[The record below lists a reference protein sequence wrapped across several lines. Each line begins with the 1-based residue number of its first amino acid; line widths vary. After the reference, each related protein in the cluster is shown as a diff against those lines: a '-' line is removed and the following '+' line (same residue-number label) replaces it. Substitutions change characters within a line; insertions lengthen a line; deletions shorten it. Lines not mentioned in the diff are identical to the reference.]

1 MLTSHPAPKPLT
13 PLQLFACISAAAI
26 ASTVLF
32 GWATDNA
39 SMTKVFSSSIAMN
52 PMTGV
57 CLLAM
62 SWAILLRSPRTAG
75 LFYALAAAAILVGST
90 KLLQL
95 ALGVPG
101 GIDQLLFADRLA
113 GVQGAQNRMAPN
125 TAFALATLGL
135 GLLTSRLRDPRALIV
150 SQIMC
155 LVAAGTALAAM
166 VGYLLD
172 VVALYQVHM
181 NIAMALPTAMAL
193 LILSAAIVSFNSDS
207 GLMRVLRDP
216 GPAGSLARIALPIA
230 LVVPV
235 IVGMLGLIGQRAGYY
250 GTEAAVV
257 IELIANVTVNFVLV
271 GGCTVA
277 LFRSDAERHQREA
290 LLTRSEKQ
298 FRQAEDAGH
307 VGYWKMELPSRAVQ
321 WSNGL
326 LRICGLQEGVA
337 PDVETALAI
346 YHPDDAPLVRAAV
359 AKAEELGTEWE
370 LKCRICHPDGS
381 LRYVETHGLC
391 ERNEAGET
399 TEVFVVTSDV
409 TDLEIARRDAEAAK
423 ATTASFL
430 TNMSHEIRTP
440 MNGIMGFV
448 ELLLGS
454 ELDGVQ
460 RRHLTLIQNS
470 ANALLKLL
478 NDILDISKIDS
489 GRLEIVETRY
499 NVRHGIEQCVRLMTP
514 MAEQKRLA
522 LSLSID
528 EDFPAH
534 LTIDG
539 LRLRQIILNLIGNA
553 IKFTHRGFISV
564 VIEKGTGAN
573 GTATLHASV
582 EDSGIGIHPDRRA
595 TIFEAFVQAEL
606 TTTRR
611 FGGSGLGLSI
621 SRQLAEM
628 MHGSIE
634 VDSVL
639 GKGTTMTLVLPMIE
653 ASESKAAHVAM
664 ERTPEV
670 AGEVAPPAPEFR
682 PASIL
687 LVEDIDINQELFTE
701 MLVRLGH
708 KFQIAPDGA
717 VAVEMA
723 KRLLSEPD
731 SWDMIL
737 MDLQMPVMDG
747 LTATQAIRAFG
758 GRAATIPII
767 ALTASAFEEER
778 RQCEASG
785 MNDHLAKPV
794 GIESLRRMIDRWQ
807 GTGPM
812 SAAAEEEE
820 EEPQPARSASL
831 NQRVKARLQ
840 SSADRLAEIVEEVL
854 GTGPDEQKALMVEAG
869 KIAHML
875 AGTAGMVGY
884 PAAGEIAS
892 STEAKIASYVEVG
905 SAAALMTAVTAI
917 EELVAALTDGQSST
931 PEAPQAQTA

>member
-1 MLTSHPAPKPLT
+1 MLGSHPTPKPLT
-13 PLQLFACISAAAI
+13 LLQLLASISTGVI
-26 ASTVLF
+26 ALTVLF

-39 SMTKVFSSSIAMN
+39 SLARVFSSSIAMN

-57 CLLAM
+57 CLLAT

-75 LFYALAAAAILVGST
+75 LFYALAAATIFIAT
-90 KLLQL
+90 AKLLQL
-95 ALGVPG
+95 AMGVPG
-101 GIDQLLFADRLA
+101 TIDQLLFSDRLA
-113 GVQGAQNRMAPN
+113 SVPGTQDRMAPN
-125 TAFALATLGL
+125 TAFALATLGI

-155 LVAAGTALAAM
+155 LVSAGTALAAV

-172 VVALYQVHM
+172 VVALYKVHM
-181 NIAMALPTAMAL
+181 NIAMALPTAIAV
-193 LILSAAIVSFNSDS
+193 LILSVTIVSFNSDS
-207 GLMRVLRDP
+207 GLMRVLRDR

-257 IELIANVTVNFVLV
+257 IELITNVMVNFVLA

-277 LFRSDAERHQREA
+277 LFRNDAERHQREA

-337 PDVETALAI
+337 PDVEAALAI
-346 YHPDDAPLVRAAV
+346 YHPEDAALVRAAV
-359 AKAEELGTEWE
+359 AKAEELGMEWE

-399 TEVFVVTSDV
+399 TEIFVVTSDV

-454 ELDGVQ
+454 GLDAVQ
-460 RRHLTLIQNS
+460 RRHLTLIQDS

-499 NVRHGIEQCVRLMTP
+499 SVRHGITQCVRLMTP
-514 MAEQKRLA
+514 LAEQKRLT
-522 LSLSID
+522 LSLSIED
-528 EDFPAH
+528 DFPAH
-534 LTIDG
+534 VMVDG
-539 LRLRQIILNLIGNA
+539 LRLRQILINLIGNA
-553 IKFTHRGFISV
+553 VKFTHRGSV
-564 VIEKGTGAN
+564 AVAIGRGTNSDGM
-573 GTATLHASV
+573 ATLFVSV
-582 EDSGIGIHPDRRA
+582 EDSGVGIHPDRRA

-639 GKGTTMTLVLPMIE
+639 GKGTKMTLVLPMIE
-653 ASESKAAHVAM
+653 ASASEAHVAM
-664 ERTPEV
+664 ERTAEV
-670 AGEVAPPAPEFR
+670 HGEAAPAAPEFR

-723 KRLLSEPD
+723 KRLRSEPEA
-731 SWDMIL
+731 WDMIL

-807 GTGPM
+807 GTDSI
-812 SAAAEEEE
+812 SAPAEGT
-820 EEPQPARSASL
+820 QPVRSASL
-831 NQRVKARLQ
+831 NQRINARLQ
-840 SSADRLAEIVEEVL
+840 SSTDRLTEIVDEALV
-854 GTGPDEQKALMVEAG
+854 TKQDEQKALMVEAG

-875 AGTAGMVGY
+875 AGTAGMVGQQ
-884 PAAGEIAS
+884 AAGEIAS
-892 STEAKIASYVEVG
+892 GAEARIASCVEVP
-905 SAAALMTAVTAI
+905 SPAALMTAITAI
-917 EELVAALTDGQSST
+917 EELVAALAAPESSSLDL
-931 PEAPQAQTA
+931 PQVQTA